1 MAGDHVKHDDNGP
14 DLPRFGKMFILNSLA
29 LSLSHR
35 QLNDLR
41 NIEEEEHMSLNA
53 KINRSLT
60 ISRKPRKQRANRNRK
75 VEVYSAGATTNG
87 IVKKELAGKEQPTT
101 LAHQVITTANKGELS
116 MILEQSET
124 NASNGTSG
132 KESLLRIMCEFN

>member
-1 MAGDHVKHDDNGP
+1 MAQIQVQILHV
-14 DLPRFGKMFILNSLA
+14 LPLLTT
-29 LSLSHR
+29 LSFDR

-75 VEVYSAGATTNG
+75 VEVYGAATTNG
-87 IVKKELAGKEQPTT
+87 IVKKETGKPEQPTA

-132 KESLLRIMCEFN
+132 KEFFLQRELLKIMGEFN

>member
-1 MAGDHVKHDDNGP
+1 
-14 DLPRFGKMFILNSLA
+14 
-29 LSLSHR
+29 
-35 QLNDLR
+35 
-41 NIEEEEHMSLNA
+41 MSLNA

-75 VEVYSAGATTNG
+75 VEVYSASGATTNG
-87 IVKKELAGKEQPTT
+87 IVKKELCQSLAGKESKDHPTR

-132 KESLLRIMCEFN
+132 EDYERI

>member
-1 MAGDHVKHDDNGP
+1 MCAG
-14 DLPRFGKMFILNSLA
+14 LPYAACFSRPHLQETGLYTQIE
-29 LSLSHR
+29 LSLSPL

-75 VEVYSAGATTNG
+75 VEVYSASGATTNG
-87 IVKKELAGKEQPTT
+87 IVKKELCQSLAGKDSKDPTT

-132 KESLLRIMCEFN
+132 EDYERI

>member
-1 MAGDHVKHDDNGP
+1 
-14 DLPRFGKMFILNSLA
+14 
-29 LSLSHR
+29 
-35 QLNDLR
+35 
-41 NIEEEEHMSLNA
+41 MSLNA

-75 VEVYSAGATTNG
+75 VEVYGGATTNG
-87 IVKKELAGKEQPTT
+87 IVKKDGKPAKETT
-101 LAHQVITTANKGELS
+101 LTHQVITANKGELS

-132 KESLLRIMCEFN
+132 KDYVRI

>member
-1 MAGDHVKHDDNGP
+1 
-14 DLPRFGKMFILNSLA
+14 
-29 LSLSHR
+29 
-35 QLNDLR
+35 
-41 NIEEEEHMSLNA
+41 MSLNA

-75 VEVYSAGATTNG
+75 VEVYASGATTNG
-87 IVKKELAGKEQPTT
+87 IVKKELAGKGEHPAT

-132 KESLLRIMCEFN
+132 KDYVRI